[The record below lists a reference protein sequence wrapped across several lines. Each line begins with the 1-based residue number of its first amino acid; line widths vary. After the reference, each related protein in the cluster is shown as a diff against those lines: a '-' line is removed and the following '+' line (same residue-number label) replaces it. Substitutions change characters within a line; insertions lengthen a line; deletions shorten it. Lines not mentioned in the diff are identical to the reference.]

1 MRVNWRNL
9 SLTSPQPIDVYLG
22 CYTQP
27 TAAVSHGSEGGITL
41 CRFDPS
47 GGRLS
52 FQAVT
57 AKILNPSYLTLDRS
71 NQFILAVSEN
81 MAAEGAVHVFRRH
94 TDGSLIPGNFQPSGG
109 TSSCHVCVAPSGLVC
124 VCSYGGG
131 CATFYSFRQGRISDL
146 ESRHCYQANISA
158 WPRKLS
164 RAHQAVVSPGGR
176 WLYVCDLGLDC
187 IWCHAISDAATG
199 ATPAATSTPDHY
211 GPRHM
216 VFHPDQPRTYI
227 ICERNGHLLTYDW
240 NSTTGKLSLMDDAVS
255 LPLDWA
261 GQPAAAAIRMHPS
274 LATLYVSNRNHDSL
288 AAFHLDAAGRATPAG
303 YFPCGGK
310 TPRDFAIDPS
320 GRWLLCANQHSN
332 DIAVHQL
339 DPVTGL
345 PTHKPPELFAATCP
359 TCILFAV

>member
-1 MRVNWRNL
+1 MKWRNC
-9 SLTSPQPIDVYLG
+9 SLTSSQLIDVYLG

-52 FQAVT
+52 FQAVI
-57 AKILNPSYLTLDRS
+57 AKILNPSYLALDCS
-71 NQFILAVSEN
+71 SQFILAVSEN
-81 MAAEGAVHVFRRH
+81 MVDEGAVHVFRRRI
-94 TDGSLIPGNFQPSGG
+94 DGNLIPRNHQPSGG
-109 TSSCHVCVAPSGLVC
+109 MSSCHVCVTPGGLVC
-124 VCSYGGG
+124 VCSYVGG
-131 CATFYSFRQGRISDL
+131 CVTFYSIRQGRISAPK
-146 ESRHCYQANISA
+146 SRHCYQADLSGG
-158 WPRKLS
+158 PRKLS

-187 IWCHAISDAATG
+187 IWCHALSDAATAG
-199 ATPAATSTPDHY
+199 VMPVATNTPDHY

-216 VFHPDQPRTYI
+216 IFHPVQPRAYI

-240 NSTTGKLSLMDDAVS
+240 NSTTGRLTLMDDAAS
-255 LPLDWA
+255 LPLDWT
-261 GQPAAAAIRMHPS
+261 GQPAAAAIRIHPS

-288 AAFHLDAAGRATPAG
+288 AVFHLDSAGRATPAG

-310 TPRDFAIDPS
+310 TPRDFTIDPF

-332 DIAVHQL
+332 NIAVHQL
-339 DPVTGL
+339 DPIVGL

-359 TCILFAV
+359 TCILFVV